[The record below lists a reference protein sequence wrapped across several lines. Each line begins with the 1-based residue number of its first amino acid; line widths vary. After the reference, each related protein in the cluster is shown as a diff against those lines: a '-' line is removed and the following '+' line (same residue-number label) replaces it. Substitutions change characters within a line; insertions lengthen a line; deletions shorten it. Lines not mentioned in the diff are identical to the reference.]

1 MGEIVLTVIGEAVGL
16 LAINNGA
23 PDRAIVGERP
33 GSPAEVAK
41 RGEYFARLEVEYDE
55 TCEEK
60 VLDAGEQG
68 FRLLLH

>member
-41 RGEYFARLEVEYDE
+41 RGEYFARL
-55 TCEEK
+55 
-60 VLDAGEQG
+60 
-68 FRLLLH
+68 